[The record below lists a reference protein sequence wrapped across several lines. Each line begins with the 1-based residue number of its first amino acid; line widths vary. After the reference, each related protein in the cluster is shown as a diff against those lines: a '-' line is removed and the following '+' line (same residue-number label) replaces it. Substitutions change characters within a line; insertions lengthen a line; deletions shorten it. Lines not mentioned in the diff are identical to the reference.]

1 MTFQYSLFFK
11 YFRVYYKSE
20 EKIFVNVYISLVT
33 RLGTIYTY
41 NQCIRCFI
49 PKIELKNYL
58 QRRYLVLK
66 SASHEKSWFLVS

>member
-33 RLGTIYTY
+33 
-41 NQCIRCFI
+41 
-49 PKIELKNYL
+49 
-58 QRRYLVLK
+58 
-66 SASHEKSWFLVS
+66 